1 MMRKNKRISFNI
13 PVLQKKWRK
22 TWLRH
27 ERWWPRLRWFF
38 VCVFI
43 FYLLAN
49 YLTRRLEHV
58 GFYKQYFETAV
69 KMLQEHGSCVLC
81 RRNFESALERKN
93 FQELV
98 KSQANWS

>member
-1 MMRKNKRISFNI
+1 MTEARSLVT
-13 PVLQKKWRK
+13 PTAV
-22 TWLRH
+22 
-27 ERWWPRLRWFF
+27 
-38 VCVFI
+38 VCVCIFM

-69 KMLQEHGSCVLC
+69 KTLQEHGSCVLC
-81 RRNFESALERKN
+81 RRNFESAVERKN

-98 KSQANWS
+98 SHKQTGHNL